1 MTPARSLA
9 ASVAALGF
17 ASALTGPMPALGAP
31 APCER
36 AESYAAQSGA
46 ELLRI
51 DELEVRKAAPERPT
65 TKPGRDEEDG
75 PADSVLSDVDPT
87 TDDPDDTDSLSEGIG
102 MFGSNL
108 LDLMDLSHV
117 TVSEL
122 DQGTGGS
129 GGGAGRPESSTTS
142 TSSDI
147 GVGEARTAL
156 IANARIN
163 SAGYARVLDARD
175 NKALSD
181 PIIQQAPPSHDDPAT
196 RTTASG
202 TIGPLALGK
211 GEIAAHA
218 RWDTAMACGKT
229 AGEAS
234 RADAAV
240 KNVSLLGSGS
250 GALVRVPEKLASRST
265 TALER
270 RGGEARTVASA
281 TATAG
286 RIDLAGGKVRVRIL
300 RQPVLTVCMSESSG
314 GEVNYTPALIEVSG
328 EGVATK
334 RLSTAGDHVDVT
346 LRSVEAAPFPGL
358 DTLRK
363 GAPLPLPIIPGLPK
377 ISSPHLESSHASGGG
392 TKIRISLG
400 DVRQA
405 KTARAI
411 AAKATAV
418 KVAIS
423 QGSDSGSGSDSDSDS
438 DSDGRGTGSYG
449 SDGRDQV
456 GASLSLALGFGLLE
470 AAAVAPEAHRGVVA
484 SAGEAGGLPITG
496 PRLDILAS
504 VGVGLLAV
512 GGAAVFLTMRRRRS
526 S

>member
-1 MTPARSLA
+1 
-9 ASVAALGF
+9 
-17 ASALTGPMPALGAP
+17 MPALGAP

-75 PADSVLSDVDPT
+75 PSVLSDIDPT

-102 MFGSNL
+102 MFGTNL

-122 DQGTGGS
+122 DQSTGGS
-129 GGGAGRPESSTTS
+129 GGGAGLPESSASS
-142 TSSDI
+142 TASDI
-147 GVGEARTAL
+147 GVGESRTAL
-156 IANARIN
+156 IGNSRIN
-163 SAGYARVLDARD
+163 SAGYARVLDAAGS
-175 NKALSD
+175 KALSD
-181 PIIQQAPPSHDDPAT
+181 PIIQQAPPSHEDPAT

-202 TIGPLALGK
+202 KVGPLALGK

-218 RWDTAMACGKT
+218 RWDAAMACGKT
-229 AGEAS
+229 SGEAS
-234 RADAAV
+234 RADAAL

-250 GALVRVPEKLASRST
+250 HALVRVPEKLASRST

-286 RIDLAGGKVRVRIL
+286 RIDLAGGKLRVRIL
-300 RQPVLTVCMSESSG
+300 RQPVLTACMSESSG
-314 GEVNYTPALIEVSG
+314 GEVSYTPALIEVSG

-346 LRSVEAAPFPGL
+346 LRSLEAAPFPGL

-363 GAPLPLPIIPGLPK
+363 GAPLPLPIIPGIPK
-377 ISSPHLESSHASGGG
+377 ISSPHLESSDASGAG

-400 DVRQA
+400 EVRQA
-405 KTARAI
+405 KKGRAI

-423 QGSDSGSGSDSDSDS
+423 QGSDSDT
-438 DSDGRGTGSYG
+438 DSDGRGSDTYG
-449 SDGRDQV
+449 SGTGDKTS
-456 GASLSLALGFGLLE
+456 ASVSMALGFGLLE
-470 AAAVAPEAHRGVVA
+470 AAAVAPEAHRKAVS
-484 SAGEAGGLPITG
+484 SAGAAGGLPITG
-496 PRLDILAS
+496 PRLDIMAS
-504 VGVGLLAV
+504 VGVGLLAM

>member
-17 ASALTGPMPALGAP
+17 ASALTGPLPALGAP

-108 LDLMDLSHV
+108 MDLMDLSHV

-129 GGGAGRPESSTTS
+129 GGGAGRPESSTRS

-175 NKALSD
+175 NKTLSD

-202 TIGPLALGK
+202 KIGPLALGK

-218 RWDTAMACGKT
+218 RWDAAMACGKT

-300 RQPVLTVCMSESSG
+300 RQPVLTACMSESSG

-438 DSDGRGTGSYG
+438 DGRGTGSYG
-449 SDGRDQV
+449 SDGRDQA